1 MIKKTMIR
9 IVIILIL
16 AGCAGAGIR
25 SYYLYKQQYTGKEW
39 LSHQKSY
46 FKQLETFSDTVDT
59 VISLYLNNNISEK
72 DLQNH
77 IGDLQ
82 EELLL
87 MHTAY
92 KEGKEKHPVRLG
104 TDTYETKSGTE
115 AVSGLYEVY
124 EKMLDDL
131 SSLSGDKDKFTY
143 TKLIYNNEI
152 ADKIAAYK
160 AALICTSEEKETN
173 NNGN

>member
-1 MIKKTMIR
+1 MSVGLKFRYAQRKD
-9 IVIILIL
+9 VSLIL
-16 AGCAGAGIR
+16 RFI
-25 SYYLYKQQYTGKEW
+25 KE
-39 LSHQKSY
+39 L
-46 FKQLETFSDTVDT
+46 
-59 VISLYLNNNISEK
+59 
-72 DLQNH
+72 
-77 IGDLQ
+77 
-82 EELLL
+82 
-87 MHTAY
+87 A
-92 KEGKEKHPVRLG
+92 
-104 TDTYETKSGTE
+104 
-115 AVSGLYEVY
+115 VY

>member
-1 MIKKTMIR
+1 MEKQEKIKE
-9 IVIILIL
+9 
-16 AGCAGAGIR
+16 
-25 SYYLYKQQYTGKEW
+25 LYFEYKYNQKE
-39 LSHQKSY
+39 
-46 FKQLETFSDTVDT
+46 
-59 VISLYLNNNISEK
+59 ISEILGISNKYVSKVLLK
-72 DLQNH
+72 DSR
-77 IGDLQ
+77 
-82 EELLL
+82 
-87 MHTAY
+87 Y
-92 KEGKEKHPVRLG
+92 KEEKEKHPVRLG

-160 AALICTSEEKETN
+160 AALICTSEETN

>member
-1 MIKKTMIR
+1 MRKKVIR
-9 IVIILIL
+9 SIVILL
-16 AGCAGAGIR
+16 LLCCAGAGIR

-39 LSHQKSY
+39 LSHQNKY
-46 FKQLETFSDTVDT
+46 FDQLETFSDTVDT
-59 VISLYLNNNISEK
+59 VVSLYLNNNISEE

-77 IGDLQ
+77 IDDLQ
-82 EELLL
+82 DELSL
-87 MHTAY
+87 MYASY
-92 KEGKEKHPVRLG
+92 KEEKTKHPVRLG

-115 AVSGLYEVY
+115 AVERLYEVY

-143 TKLIYNNEI
+143 TKLIYNDEI

-160 AALICTSEEKETN
+160 AALICTQEENTSSKDEN
-173 NNGN
+173 

>member
-1 MIKKTMIR
+1 M
-9 IVIILIL
+9 
-16 AGCAGAGIR
+16 
-25 SYYLYKQQYTGKEW
+25 
-39 LSHQKSY
+39 
-46 FKQLETFSDTVDT
+46 
-59 VISLYLNNNISEK
+59 
-72 DLQNH
+72 
-77 IGDLQ
+77 
-82 EELLL
+82 
-87 MHTAY
+87 
-92 KEGKEKHPVRLG
+92 RLG

-115 AVSGLYEVY
+115 AVSRLYEVY